1 MTYQL
6 QFLKKNGRPAC
17 FMFAQCVSDEH
28 AKAIARSILK
38 LKFAA
43 VDILRGDDLIHREN
57 KHAKGWLN

>member
-6 QFLKKNGRPAC
+6 NFLKKNGTPAC
-17 FMFAQCVSDEH
+17 FMFTQCMNDEH

-43 VDILRGDDLIHREN
+43 VDILCGDEIIHREN
-57 KHAKGWLN
+57 KYVKGWLN